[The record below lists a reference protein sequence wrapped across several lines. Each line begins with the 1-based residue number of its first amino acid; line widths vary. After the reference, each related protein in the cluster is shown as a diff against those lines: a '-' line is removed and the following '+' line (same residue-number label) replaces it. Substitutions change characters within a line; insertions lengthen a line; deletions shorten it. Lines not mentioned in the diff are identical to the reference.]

1 MRKDSAVNR
10 QYKEMNSL
18 RRSLPSI
25 YSLIGSLSL
34 AIKPWLFLAL
44 LMRAVE
50 VVLKGSEVLEIWIY
64 VPPTLSLQVTYVHAL
79 CLHICPDIAES
90 ASATGEAEQ
99 LIPGNYCLALLCQ
112 KGQVA
117 PNP

>member
-1 MRKDSAVNR
+1 MRKDAAINR

-18 RRSLPSI
+18 RRSLSSI
-25 YSLIGSLSL
+25 YSLKASLSL

-64 VPPTLSLQVTYVHAL
+64 VPPALSLQVTYVRAL
-79 CLHICPDIAES
+79 CLHICPDIAER
-90 ASATGEAEQ
+90 ASAAGEAEQ
-99 LIPGNYCLALLCQ
+99 LIPGNYCLVLLRQ